1 MYKND
6 RFFEAPTIF
15 YLAKEEIYSRK
26 IVLLVCK
33 IKEREFQNFLCY
45 FLQSF
50 FTHPVFLNMLQILYP
65 HSLQ

>member
-26 IVLLVCK
+26 IIILVCK
-33 IKEREFQNFLCY
+33 IKEWEFQKILCY
-45 FLQSF
+45 FLPSF
-50 FTHPVFLNMLQILYP
+50 YTHPVFLNMLQILNP